1 MLRFCLKDATTNIDN
16 FCIIFGSFFTYL
28 VLWYFTFASELSKQ
42 NLSYTFSPHLISM
55 PTGIIHMEP
64 DIFFGRDVTLLGQ
77 RLMDKSRTERMGD
90 GGKKKTNLWWHF
102 FSTGSFIINA
112 VKNSV
117 VNYTR
122 KVVNL
127 EVRADY
133 PRFYILKHHWEYVT
147 TQTIGSDCT

>member
-1 MLRFCLKDATTNIDN
+1 M
-16 FCIIFGSFFTYL
+16 
-28 VLWYFTFASELSKQ
+28 
-42 NLSYTFSPHLISM
+42 
-55 PTGIIHMEP
+55 
-64 DIFFGRDVTLLGQ
+64 
-77 RLMDKSRTERMGD
+77 
-90 GGKKKTNLWWHF
+90 GGKRKLIYDGIF